1 MKFSTFYGTRNFITV
16 FPASLPLFPILTK
29 IKPVRG
35 LSIDFLKFILILHPT
50 YAIEGRKKK
59 EIKNA

>member
-1 MKFSTFYGTRNFITV
+1 MKFSAFYGTRSFIPV
-16 FPASLPLFPILTK
+16 FPASLPLLPILTK

-35 LSIDFLKFILILHPT
+35 LSIDFLKSILILPPI